1 MCVFVYAFNTE
12 RTFWRSEIYF
22 IQFSF
27 ISLKW
32 FSFQYFPWD
41 YFQNPIAFYSMKAA
55 KYSIA
60 SAFIKIFIAQC
71 WSGLY
76 IIPVSFS
83 ICIFQHMCI
92 NPLLITRIYLITT
105 HLLISWSAKSYSFI
119 ICLFFS
125 FMQLALFKT
134 CSVHDKCNVI
144 TTIYKDKTT

>member
-41 YFQNPIAFYSMKAA
+41 DFQNPIAFYSMKAA

-60 SAFIKIFIAQC
+60 SEFIKILIAQC

-83 ICIFQHMCI
+83 ICIFQHVCI
-92 NPLLITRIYLITT
+92 NPLPITWIYLITT
-105 HLLISWSAKSYSFI
+105 HLLMYWSAKSYSFI
-119 ICLFFS
+119 ICLFF
-125 FMQLALFKT
+125 QLFAT
-134 CSVHDKCNVI
+134 C
-144 TTIYKDKTT
+144 TF